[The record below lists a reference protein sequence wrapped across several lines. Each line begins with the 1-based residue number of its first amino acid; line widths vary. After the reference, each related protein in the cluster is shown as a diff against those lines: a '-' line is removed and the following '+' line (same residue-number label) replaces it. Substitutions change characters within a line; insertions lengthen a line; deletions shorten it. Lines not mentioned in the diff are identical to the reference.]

1 MLFRSVFKQSDNY
14 ALAYITCQIA
24 QILYGESH
32 PAKSLEWDTVTKY
45 LVKENAHHDI
55 AKPFKRLCLSERI
68 TATKEVYKSLYQD
81 TSIEN
86 RMYCFLDMTGEHY
99 EYKWAE
105 VFEMA
110 EELHWSLPRFQLLMD
125 KNIAQE
131 KECELERNKESEDE
145 SDYYIKELLEL

>member
-1 MLFRSVFKQSDNY
+1 
-14 ALAYITCQIA
+14 
-24 QILYGESH
+24 
-32 PAKSLEWDTVTKY
+32 
-45 LVKENAHHDI
+45 
-55 AKPFKRLCLSERI
+55 
-68 TATKEVYKSLYQD
+68 
-81 TSIEN
+81 
-86 RMYCFLDMTGEHY
+86 MTGEHY
-99 EYKWAE
+99 EYKWAK